1 MLISLKKFSETQKNK
16 VCLQNYKQDFHSTS
30 PVQMYGRISSP
41 IRRYGLTFGAGWAA
55 SRAYDKSTVSGEIK
69 ANTDGV
75 QGLSGSISYGPT
87 TVTGQYSVKEGAS
100 GSIKLETQS
109 FYSDMKMD
117 LINCTSTINDS
128 TVILNPNTE
137 LLIQISL
144 VLGLIVEV
152 FIIGVFI
159 GFSYKY
165 GFKEGYL
172 IIKKKFEEVKKPV
185 LPSLEHLCLFVIF
198 IWVCAIDNAQTNL
211 INLSFEQTD
220 RIKELYKAILE
231 LQNSV

>member
-16 VCLQNYKQDFHSTS
+16 VCLQNYKQDFHSTT
-30 PVQMYGRISSP
+30 PVQMFGRFSSP
-41 IRRYGLTFGAGWAA
+41 ARRYGLTFGAGWAA
-55 SRAYDKSTVSGEIK
+55 SRAYDKTSVSGEIK
-69 ANTDGV
+69 ANTSGA
-75 QGLSGSISYGPT
+75 QELSGSISCGST
-87 TVTGQYSVKEGAS
+87 TVTGQYSVKEGVS
-100 GSIKLETQS
+100 GSIKVETQS
-109 FYSDMKMD
+109 FYPDMKMD
-117 LINCTSTINDS
+117 LISTSSINDS

-172 IIKKKFEEVKKPV
+172 IIKKKFEEVKKPIV
-185 LPSLEHLCLFVIF
+185 PSLEHFFLFIIF

-220 RIKELYKAILE
+220 LIKELYKAVTE